1 MKMKTKYEP
10 IPSWV
15 TEKFDKANAE
25 RLIAERAEALYWDE
39 DEDDIDIFVDEEE
52 SPSVIE
58 TMGNIVFGMGI
69 LIGMV
74 ICLAAVQPI

>member
-1 MKMKTKYEP
+1 MKSKYEP

-39 DEDDIDIFVDEEE
+39 DDIDQFVDKET
-52 SPSVIE
+52 SVLE

>member
-25 RLIAERAEALYWDE
+25 KLIAERAEELYW
-39 DEDDIDIFVDEEE
+39 DEDDIDIFVDEKT
-52 SPSVIE
+52 SVLE

-69 LIGMV
+69 LIGIV

>member
-1 MKMKTKYEP
+1 MKSKYEP

-39 DEDDIDIFVDEEE
+39 DDIDIFVDEKT
-52 SPSVIE
+52 STIE

-69 LIGMV
+69 LIGMIV
-74 ICLAAVQPI
+74 CLAAVQPI